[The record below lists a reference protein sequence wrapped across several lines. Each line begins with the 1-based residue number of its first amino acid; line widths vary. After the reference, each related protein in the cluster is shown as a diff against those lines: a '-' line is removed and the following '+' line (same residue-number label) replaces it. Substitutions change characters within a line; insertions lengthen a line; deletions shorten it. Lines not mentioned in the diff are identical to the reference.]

1 MQDFQTL
8 STSSN
13 LLKISAQLALVHQ
26 RFYGRSLSPIA
37 VGSASVSV
45 QFETLAACEVAIE
58 LNLRCAGLEFEL
70 QLVDPEALF
79 ELGAALVPGVPLRL
93 QAAAFLH
100 AAQPIW
106 QALEKVI
113 GLPIQLVRIAGAKA
127 AAFNTDGLGML
138 ISFKDR
144 LGGESQRSGAVVRA
158 LQPEGWQRILA
169 GAKSRLV
176 SDGRQPDL
184 HFAMPVVVETI
195 DITWQELTQ
204 LAVGD
209 VLLLDAGANTLG
221 SETVYLVLGDAP
233 IGGVQAKR
241 VGSRLQITQVDFF
254 ANKTAMH
261 AGNLWNGF
269 MTIDDNGKKIP
280 EEDSPRSAKTYQ
292 GALDDVLVDVQL
304 ELGRLS
310 LPISTL
316 RGLAVGQVFDTQKP
330 LDGESVLLSCG
341 GRQLGVGQLIAIG
354 ERLGVRITALQLL
367 ASECVTGDFAEST
380 AKKPSSGSSS
390 ALDTK

>member
-13 LLKISAQLALVHQ
+13 LLKMSAQLALVQQ
-26 RFYGRSLSPIA
+26 RFYGRCLSPIA

-70 QLVDPEALF
+70 QLVNPEALF

-100 AAQPIW
+100 AAQPVW

-113 GLPIQLVRIAGAKA
+113 GLPIQLVRIAGPKA

-138 ISFKDR
+138 VSLKNR
-144 LGGESQRSGAVVRA
+144 LGGETHRSGAVVRA

-176 SDGRQPDL
+176 SNSSQPDL
-184 HFAMPVVVETI
+184 HLALPVVVQII
-195 DITWQELTQ
+195 DITLQELTQ
-204 LAVGD
+204 LAIGD
-209 VLLLDAGANTLG
+209 VLLLDAGANILG

-233 IGGVQAKR
+233 IGGVVAKR

-254 ANKTAMH
+254 ANKTAVH
-261 AGNLWNGF
+261 VGNLWNGF
-269 MTIDDNGKKIP
+269 MTIDDNGKKMP
-280 EEDSPRSAKTYQ
+280 ADDPPSSAQTYQ
-292 GALDDVLVDVQL
+292 RALDEVLVHVQL

-330 LDGESVLLSCG
+330 LDGENVLLSCG

-354 ERLGVRITALQLL
+354 ERLGVRIIALQLL
-367 ASECVTGDFAEST
+367 QSEYAAGDFTESS
-380 AKKPSSGSSS
+380 AKKLSSGSSS
-390 ALDTK
+390 ALDIK